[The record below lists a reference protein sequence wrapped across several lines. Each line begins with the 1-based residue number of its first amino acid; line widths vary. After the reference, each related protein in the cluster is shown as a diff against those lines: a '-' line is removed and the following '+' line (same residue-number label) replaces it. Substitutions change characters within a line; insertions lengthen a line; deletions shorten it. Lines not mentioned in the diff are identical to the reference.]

1 MRKFLIPTA
10 ALGVLAVAAVEVA
23 PTIAQD
29 SSSTQFEA
37 HAQVSPNKAGTKKKP
52 QGVKLTFNA
61 KWTTPGD
68 VEHPIIQAGDV
79 YIPKGGLYNGGKFPS
94 CSAATLGHGGPSK
107 CPPHSIMGTG
117 SGDAMADTVHT
128 VPKITVVNGG
138 KGTIYF
144 WTVLKNPARVA
155 AAVPATIKK
164 DTSGKWSYKV
174 HFEVPRSLQIVA
186 GVPITL
192 NTLKVTVGGEKYA
205 KDYIATTS
213 CPSTKKWQYS
223 ATAYLSTGGTTSYNG
238 STPCK

>member
-10 ALGVLAVAAVEVA
+10 ALGVLALAAVEVA

-29 SSSTQFEA
+29 SSPTQFTA
-37 HAQVSPNKAGTKKKP
+37 TATVSPNKAGTKKKP

-61 KWTTPGD
+61 KWVTSGD
-68 VEHPIIQAGDV
+68 VEHPIITSGDV
-79 YIPKGGLYNGGKFPS
+79 NIPKGGLYNGGKFPS
-94 CSAATLGHGGPSK
+94 CSAATLSHGGPSK
-107 CPPHSIMGTG
+107 CPAKSIMGSGT
-117 SGDAMADTVHT
+117 GDALADTVHT
-128 VPKITVVNGG
+128 APKITVVNGG
-138 KGTIYF
+138 ASRIYF
-144 WTVLKNPARVA
+144 WTVLQNPARVQ

-174 HFEVPRSLQIVA
+174 HFDVPESLQIVA

-192 NTLKVTVGGEKYA
+192 NTLKVTVGGKAWA

-213 CPSTKKWQYS
+213 CPSNKKWQYS
-223 ATAYLSTGGTTSYNG
+223 ATANLSTGGSISYNG

>member
-10 ALGVLAVAAVEVA
+10 ALGALALVAVEVA

-29 SSSTQFEA
+29 ASPTQFSA
-37 HAQVSPNKAGTKKKP
+37 TATVSPNQAGTKAKP
-52 QGVKLTFNA
+52 QGVTLKFNA
-61 KWTTPGD
+61 KWTTTGD
-68 VEHPIIQAGDV
+68 VEHPIIQSGDV
-79 YIPKGGLYNGGKFPS
+79 NIPKGGLYNGGKFPS

-107 CPPHSIMGTG
+107 CPPKSIMGEG
-117 SGDAMADTVHT
+117 SGDALADLVHT
-128 VPKITVVNGG
+128 TPKITVVNGG
-138 KGTIYF
+138 KDKIYF
-144 WTVLKNPARVA
+144 WTVLQNPARVA

-174 HFEVPRSLQIVA
+174 HFEVPDSLQIVA

-192 NTLKVTVGGEKYA
+192 NTLKVTVGGKAWA

-213 CPSTKKWQYS
+213 CPASKKWSYS
-223 ATAYLSTGGTTSYNG
+223 ATANLNTGGSVSYTG

>member
-10 ALGVLAVAAVEVA
+10 ALGVLALAAVEVA

-29 SSSTQFEA
+29 SSPTTFTA
-37 HAQVSPNKAGTKKKP
+37 NATVSPNKAGTKAKP

-61 KWTTPGD
+61 KWVTTGD
-68 VEHPIIQAGDV
+68 VEHPIIQSGDV
-79 YIPKGGLYNGGKFPS
+79 NIPKGGLYNGGKFPS

-107 CPPHSIMGTG
+107 CPPKSIMGAGT
-117 SGDAMADTVHT
+117 GDALADTVHT
-128 VPKITVVNGG
+128 APKITVVNGG
-138 KGTIYF
+138 QGMIYF
-144 WTVLKNPARVA
+144 WTVLQNPARVQ
-155 AAVPATIKK
+155 AAVPAKITK

-174 HFEVPRSLQIVA
+174 HFEVPKSLQIVA

-192 NTLKVTVGGEKYA
+192 NTLRVTVGGKSWA

-213 CPSTKKWQYS
+213 CPSNKKWSYS
-223 ATAYLSTGGTTSYNG
+223 ATANLNTGGSVTYNG